1 VKGTSIQALA
11 WLACTLALGCC
22 SIARADSALLLPPA
36 GDPELSALQQSA
48 QHGLNAALREAGLDV
63 RAPKSRART
72 RNADEACEQIACAS
86 TLLTDLHADIAVGLA
101 VWRGEHDAEVNVTI
115 VDSAGTRYPG
125 RALVGA
131 DAANAARAAMLEA
144 QALRMLGP
152 GPWVSIAGDPAGASV
167 WIDGRFVGSLPYRAG
182 ITPGDHQLE
191 LRADGHAAKTIDLKV
206 PLEPTA
212 LEALEVKLEKGT
224 AVPAD
229 QNEPAMS
236 TAVPADQQAGS
247 PPAAEP
253 LADRAPT
260 RSSPSPWN
268 FIVGGALIVGGGVII
283 IADPVRAA
291 VRDGRCADPQCNRVY
306 RFGTRSA
313 AELALGVALAAAGV
327 TMLIWQPLR
336 VTATVGTDRAQLSA
350 TMRF

>member
-11 WLACTLALGCC
+11 WFSCTLALGCC

-48 QHGLNAALREAGLDV
+48 QRGLSAALHEAGLDV
-63 RAPKSRART
+63 RAPKAHART

-86 TLLTDLHADIAVGLA
+86 TLLADLHADIAVGLA
-101 VWRGEHDAEVNVTI
+101 VWRGERDAEVNVTI

-131 DAANAARAAMLEA
+131 DAASAARAAMLEA

-182 ITPGDHQLE
+182 LTPGDHKLE
-191 LRADGHAAKTIDLKV
+191 VRADGHAAKTIDLKV
-206 PLEPTA
+206 PLEPTT

-229 QNEPAMS
+229 PIAPINT
-236 TAVPADQQAGS
+236 TAVPAGESEPTAEPRTDS
-247 PPAAEP
+247 PP
-253 LADRAPT
+253 T
-260 RSSPSPWN
+260 RTDSPSPWN
-268 FIVGGALIVGGGVII
+268 FIIGGALVIGGGVII

-313 AELALGVALAAAGV
+313 AELALGVALAGAGV

-336 VTATVGTDRAQLSA
+336 VNATVGTDRAQLSA